1 MAPPWLPMSLVVL
14 MALGLTL
21 GQDQTLVWNTV
32 YKLEGEHTLSKGFLL
47 ETIPKLPKGWKVS
60 FEVKPTDYKYKSYA
74 SVLHLTIGGK
84 SGKIGDRTPAIWFHK
99 TRGVLISTAMD
110 GKATYSKQYRKHL
123 PPTGK
128 WTKFEVSQ
136 SLLEGHYIFSLDIGG
151 SNVFSK
157 PNSKPVELENVKV
170 YSGSPWY
177 EEQKGSIRNLKIEV
191 PAQCV
196 LPGKNCL
203 LMFLLSQN
211 VFFPLTLQRIISR
224 FFAIHTE

>member
-1 MAPPWLPMSLVVL
+1 M
-14 MALGLTL
+14 
-21 GQDQTLVWNTV
+21 
-32 YKLEGEHTLSKGFLL
+32 
-47 ETIPKLPKGWKVS
+47 S
-60 FEVKPTDYKYKSYA
+60 FEVNPTDFNYRSNA
-74 SVLHLTIGGK
+74 SVLHLTFGGK
-84 SGKIGDRTPAIWFHK
+84 EGKIGDRTPAIWFHK

-110 GKATYSKQYRKHL
+110 GKASYSKFFKTLL

-136 SLLEGHYIFSLDIGG
+136 SLIQGHYIFRVDIGG
-151 SNVFSK
+151 NSVFSK

-203 LMFLLSQN
+203 FM
-211 VFFPLTLQRIISR
+211 FPLPRIVLR
-224 FFAIHTE
+224 FFILHS

>member
-1 MAPPWLPMSLVVL
+1 MAPPWFLTSLVVL
-14 MALGLTL
+14 MALGLTV
-21 GQDQTLVWNTV
+21 GQEQTLVWNTV
-32 YKLEGEHTLSKGFLL
+32 YKLGRGEHSLAKGTLL
-47 ETIPKLPKGWKVS
+47 ETISTLPKGWKVS
-60 FEVKPTDYKYKSYA
+60 FEVNPTDYNYRSYA

-84 SGKIGDRTPAIWFHK
+84 GGKIGDRTPAIWFHK

-110 GKATYSKQYRKHL
+110 GKASYSKFFKTLL

-136 SLLEGHYIFSLDIGG
+136 SLIQGHYIFRVDIGG
-151 SNVFSK
+151 NSVFSK

-177 EEQKGSIRNLKIEV
+177 EQQKGSIRNLKIEV

-203 LMFLLSQN
+203 LMLLPSNPCKQS
-211 VFFPLTLQRIISR
+211 FSFWPY
-224 FFAIHTE
+224 

>member
-1 MAPPWLPMSLVVL
+1 MKMS
-14 MALGLTL
+14 
-21 GQDQTLVWNTV
+21 
-32 YKLEGEHTLSKGFLL
+32 
-47 ETIPKLPKGWKVS
+47 
-60 FEVKPTDYKYKSYA
+60 
-74 SVLHLTIGGK
+74 
-84 SGKIGDRTPAIWFHK
+84 SG
-99 TRGVLISTAMD
+99 
-110 GKATYSKQYRKHL
+110 
-123 PPTGK
+123 
-128 WTKFEVSQ
+128 
-136 SLLEGHYIFSLDIGG
+136 LDIGG

-203 LMFLLSQN
+203 LMLLLSQK
-211 VFFPLTLQRIISR
+211 VFSPLTLQRIIGR

>member
-47 ETIPKLPKGWKVS
+47 ETIPKLTKGWKVS
-60 FEVKPTDYKYKSYA
+60 FEVNPTDYNYRSNA
-74 SVLHLTIGGK
+74 SVLHLTLGGK
-84 SGKIGDRTPAIWFHK
+84 EGKIGDRTPSIWFHK

-110 GKATYSKQYRKHL
+110 GIATYSKFFKTHL

-136 SLLEGHYIFSLDIGG
+136 SLFEGHYIFSVVIGG
-151 SNVFSK
+151 NSVFSK

-177 EEQKGSIRNLKIEV
+177 EQQKGFMRNLKVEV
-191 PAQCV
+191 LAQCV
-196 LPGKNCL
+196 LPGEIFRD
-203 LMFLLSQN
+203 LMLW
-211 VFFPLTLQRIISR
+211 QRNSCKQS
-224 FFAIHTE
+224 FSFWPY